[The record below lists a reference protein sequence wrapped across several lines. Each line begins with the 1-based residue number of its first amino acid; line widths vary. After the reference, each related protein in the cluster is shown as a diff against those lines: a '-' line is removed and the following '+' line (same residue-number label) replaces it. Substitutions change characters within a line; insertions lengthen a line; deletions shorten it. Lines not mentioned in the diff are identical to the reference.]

1 LGLSYGLTN
10 QRGKKKKKAMSQ
22 LTKKTIIPELS
33 EHSVYS
39 TAHLQLTN
47 SVSKTSKTKVVAN
60 YSGMN
65 YYVVKGSREGGGDP
79 KGPKRERDKRGE
91 REGERPI
98 LSCPEQQQQQP
109 RLQVSKALFH

>member
-1 LGLSYGLTN
+1 
-10 QRGKKKKKAMSQ
+10 M
-22 LTKKTIIPELS
+22 IPELS
-33 EHSVYS
+33 EHSVCS

-65 YYVVKGSREGGGDP
+65 YYVVKGSRGRRGGDP

-98 LSCPEQQQQQP
+98 LSCPEQQQQQTQP
-109 RLQVSKALFH
+109 ASK